1 MCKLFVNVLDN
12 VSVIV
17 HLNTG
22 FIDKALFD
30 FFFSDNNTQLKK
42 LSKTL
47 TSFIWMKQKYC
58 I

>member
-12 VSVIV
+12 VGVIV

-30 FFFSDNNTQLKK
+30 FFSVITTHMWKNYRKH
-42 LSKTL
+42 
-47 TSFIWMKQKYC
+47 
-58 I
+58 